1 MTMVAA
7 ALFAL
12 LALFLLVRW
21 SCAWLMRR
29 PRVRSLRK
37 SP

>member
-1 MTMVAA
+1 MTIMAA

-12 LALFLLVRW
+12 LAVFFSVRF

-29 PRVRSLRK
+29 LRVK
-37 SP
+37 